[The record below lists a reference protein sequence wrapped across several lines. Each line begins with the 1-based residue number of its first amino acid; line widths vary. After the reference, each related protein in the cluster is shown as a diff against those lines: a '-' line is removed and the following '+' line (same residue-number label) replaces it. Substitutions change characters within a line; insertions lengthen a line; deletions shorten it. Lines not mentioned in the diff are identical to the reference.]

1 MTHINSAMQKIGK
14 KRKAIA
20 LSSKETQ
27 PEELQA
33 LHRRKFSFWFEFWRS
48 AQRLANSVN
57 QANTQQEKTKG
68 LGPRAQ

>member
-33 LHRRKFSFWFEFWRS
+33 LHRRKFSF
-48 AQRLANSVN
+48 
-57 QANTQQEKTKG
+57 
-68 LGPRAQ
+68 